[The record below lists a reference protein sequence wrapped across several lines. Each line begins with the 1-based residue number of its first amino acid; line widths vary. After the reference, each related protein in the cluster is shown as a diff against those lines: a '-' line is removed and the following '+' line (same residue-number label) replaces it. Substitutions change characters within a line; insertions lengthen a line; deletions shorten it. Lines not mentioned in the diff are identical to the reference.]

1 MSIKPL
7 ERIKQLRKN
16 IAVANE
22 ALKTAISKKEMELIT
37 LYKNTCQS
45 RIERIEERIKAN

>member
-1 MSIKPL
+1 MSIKPR

-16 IAVANE
+16 IFVADE
-22 ALKTAISKKEMELIT
+22 ALKKAETKKEMELIT

-45 RIERIEERIKAN
+45 RIERIAERIKAN